1 MWLVFVLACRAW
13 VTFCGITFREF
24 FCAGFVTVAGVI
36 VAVLDSTL
44 IKVGV
49 LPSFFCCHYWVRWS
63 FRCGVCCYDSSILVI
78 WGFSV
83 GRLLRFL
90 WLLVLSQTVWLMRLV
105 WWCLLW

>member
-49 LPSFFCCHYWVRWS
+49 LPLFFV
-63 FRCGVCCYDSSILVI
+63 DII
-78 WGFSV
+78 GFAGNFV
-83 GRLLRFL
+83 VAFAVMTLRF
-90 WLLVLSQTVWLMRLV
+90 W
-105 WWCLLW
+105 